1 MAGTVAQELITAEQ
15 FAEMSFDVPVE
26 LVRGEIIEM
35 PRPGMRHG
43 VVCGN
48 VYDPVKAW
56 ARSAQRGVVAINDT
70 GVITERDP
78 DSVRG
83 PDVLYIAHE
92 RLPGGEVPSTFL
104 EVAPDLAIEVLSPH
118 DVWKDVLEKITEHF
132 EAGVREVWVV
142 DPEDRTVQVFRP
154 DAKPRKLSA
163 SDVLESPDVLPGF
176 ACSVAPFF
184 EGI

>member
-1 MAGTVAQELITAEQ
+1 MAGTVAQDLITAEQ
-15 FAEMSFDVPVE
+15 FAGMSFDVPVE
-26 LVRGEIIEM
+26 LVRGEVVEM

-56 ARSAQRGVVAINDT
+56 ARSTERGVVAINDT

-83 PDVLYIAHE
+83 PDVLYIARE
-92 RLPGGEVPSTFL
+92 RLPGGEIPSTFL
-104 EVAPDLAIEVLSPH
+104 GVAPDLAIEVLSPH
-118 DVWKDVLEKITEHF
+118 DVWKNVLEKITEYF

-142 DPEDRTVQVFRP
+142 DPEDKTMQVFRP
-154 DAKPRKLSA
+154 DTKPRKLDA
-163 SDVLESPDVLPGF
+163 SDVLESADVLPEF
-176 ACSVAPFF
+176 TCSVGTFF

>member
-15 FAEMSFDVPVE
+15 FFRMSSDVPSE
-26 LVRGEIIEM
+26 LVRGEVVEM

-43 VVCGN
+43 VVCSN
-48 VYDPVKAW
+48 VHDPVKAW
-56 ARSAQRGVVAINDT
+56 ARSTQRGLVAINDT

-83 PDVLYIAHE
+83 PDVLYISGE
-92 RLPGGEVPSTFL
+92 RLPGGEVSSTFL
-104 EVAPDLAIEVLSPH
+104 SDAPDLAVEVLAPH
-118 DVWKDVLEKITEHF
+118 DVWKELLEKITEYF

-142 DPEDRTVQVFRP
+142 DPDDKTVQVFRP
-154 DAKPRKLSA
+154 DTKPRKLDE
-163 SDVLESPDVLPGF
+163 SDVLESSDVLPEF
-176 ACSVAPFF
+176 RCSVTTFF